1 MVPIP
6 GWSGW
11 GCAAGALLT
20 MIADELAP
28 AAYRRSSL
36 YPGLC
41 TTAGFILA
49 ECLGTLDSRHAGGG
63 SR

>member
-11 GCAAGALLT
+11 GFAAGALLT

-28 AAYRRSSL
+28 AAYRRSSVST
-36 YPGLC
+36 GLA

-49 ECLGTLDSRHAGGG
+49 MFVGTLDSRHAGGG
-63 SR
+63 PL